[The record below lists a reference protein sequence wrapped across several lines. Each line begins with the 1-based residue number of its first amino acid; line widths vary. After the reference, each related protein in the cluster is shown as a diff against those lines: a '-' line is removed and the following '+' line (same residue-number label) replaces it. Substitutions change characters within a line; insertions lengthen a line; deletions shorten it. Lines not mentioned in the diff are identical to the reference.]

1 MLLDPNLPIQ
11 IPRCIAVCPYCDDT
25 LLIESIDSIT
35 ETISGL
41 AEADSIFITCL
52 SEPDVADK
60 DEFDDWIKYH
70 SDMPYVYMLPIE
82 KTILKWLNAWHEF
95 EFPEPKAARTVGK
108 EGSFDS

>member
-1 MLLDPNLPIQ
+1 MLLDPSLPIQ

-35 ETISGL
+35 ETSGGM
-41 AEADSIFITCL
+41 AKADL
-52 SEPDVADK
+52 SEPDVADE
-60 DEFDDWIKYH
+60 DEFDDWIQYH

-82 KTILKWLNAWHEF
+82 KRILKWLNAWHEF
-95 EFPEPKAARTVGK
+95 EFPEPKSARRVGK